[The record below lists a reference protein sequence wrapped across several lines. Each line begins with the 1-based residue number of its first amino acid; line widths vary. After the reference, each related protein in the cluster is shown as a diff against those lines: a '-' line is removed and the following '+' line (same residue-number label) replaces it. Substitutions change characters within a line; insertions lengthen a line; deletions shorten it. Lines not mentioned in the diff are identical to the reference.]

1 MLNKMRPMVCQLWMV
16 FQLQQQ
22 RPKDAVDCRINEEG
36 EGHCSISRRRGTLV
50 ETPLVL
56 DPLEEM

>member
-1 MLNKMRPMVCQLWMV
+1 MRPMVCQLWMV